1 MNIDRRTSVAELL
14 EENQRLRKKVRVAR
28 RNNREL
34 RRALRALK
42 VPAGGP
48 TKEPK

>member
-1 MNIDRRTSVAELL
+1 MNVDHRTSVADLL
-14 EENQRLRKKVRVAR
+14 EENRRLRTKVRVAR

-42 VPAGGP
+42 APAGEP
-48 TKEPK
+48 TKEAK